1 MSDLKEN
8 RLVLFFTQGVSLRTW
23 STIGMLDREVSLYRS
38 LRPHMKNITFVTYG
52 DAEDLRYASRLE
64 DINVVCN
71 RYGLS
76 QRWYTSLLPLLY
88 PLFLR
93 GPSIIKSNQ
102 LPGAEVALKVAKLFG
117 RKFIARCGY
126 LHSDFMERRHGAK
139 SIEAK
144 RARELEEKVFT
155 NADRVVVTTP
165 IMSNT
170 VKEHYQLPEERVRVI
185 PNYVQCDLFS
195 PKQSGRF
202 STRQICFV
210 GRLDE
215 QKNLFALLKAI
226 KGLDVE
232 LVIVGSGPLGE
243 RLQEEV
249 SMNRLPVR
257 FLGNVLHQRLP
268 EILNSSALFI
278 LPSLYEGHPK
288 VLLEAMACG
297 VPVIGT
303 DVPGIRELIYHRET
317 GYLCNTAPEEIRE
330 AIKYVLSDGKLCNHM
345 GKNARNFVKKH
356 FALERIVDMELT
368 LLHEL
373 AE

>member
-1 MSDLKEN
+1 
-8 RLVLFFTQGVSLRTW
+8 
-23 STIGMLDREVSLYRS
+23 MLDREVSLYRS
-38 LRPHMKNITFVTYG
+38 LRPHMQNIAFVTYG
-52 DAEDLRYASRLE
+52 DAEDLRYADSLE

-76 QRWYTSLLPLLY
+76 QRWYASLLPLLY
-88 PLFLR
+88 PLLLR

-126 LHSDFMERRHGAK
+126 LHSDFMERIHGAK
-139 SIEAK
+139 SVEAK

-195 PKQSGRF
+195 PNQSGRC

-232 LVIVGSGPLGE
+232 LAIVGSGPLGE

-317 GYLCNTAPEEIRE
+317 GYLCGTSAEEIRE
-330 AIKYVLSDGKLCNHM
+330 AIVIVLSDKDLCTRM
-345 GKNARNFVKKH
+345 GSNARRFVVENFT
-356 FALERIVDMELT
+356 LEQILEMELA
-368 LLHEL
+368 LLDEL
-373 AE
+373 AG

>member
-1 MSDLKEN
+1 MSNLKES
-8 RLVLFFTQGVSLRTW
+8 RLVLFFTQGVSLMTW
-23 STIGMLDREVSLYRS
+23 SNIGVLDREVSIYRS
-38 LRPHMKNITFVTYG
+38 LRPHMHNITFVTYG
-52 DAEDLRYASRLE
+52 NAGDLRYANRLE
-64 DINVVCN
+64 DIHVVCN

-76 QRWYTSLLPLLY
+76 QRWYTFLLPLLY

-102 LPGAEVALKVAKLFG
+102 LPGAEVALKVAKLIG
-117 RKFIARCGY
+117 MKFIARCGY
-126 LHSDFMERRHGAK
+126 LHSDFIERKHGAK

-144 RARELEEKVFT
+144 QARVLERKVFT
-155 NADRVVVTTP
+155 DADRVVVTTP
-165 IMSNT
+165 IMSKT

-195 PKQSGRF
+195 PNQRDRC

-249 SMNRLPVR
+249 SRSRLPVR

-303 DVPGIRELIYHRET
+303 DVPGIRELINHRET
-317 GYLCNTAPEEIRE
+317 GYLCGTSSGEIRE
-330 AIKYVLSDGKLCNHM
+330 AIKEVLSNGDLRNSIGS
-345 GKNARNFVKKH
+345 NARSFVVEN
-356 FALERIVDMELT
+356 FALEQILEMELA
-368 LLHEL
+368 LLDEL
-373 AE
+373 AG